1 MDSKKIF
8 SKVYKVVKLIPPG
21 RVSTY
26 GLIARY
32 LGSISSSRVVGY
44 AMNASHSNPTIP
56 AHRVVNRLG
65 ILTGKHHFAG
75 SNLMRNLLESEG
87 ITVKNDQVMNFKN
100 LVGIHQRIKL
110 ILFIFIQ
117 RIFVKIL
124 ILSYQEKYSFTY

>member
-1 MDSKKIF
+1 MDSKKDF
-8 SKVYKVVKLIPPG
+8 FHKVYKVVKLIPPG

-87 ITVKNDQVMNFKN
+87 IIVKNDQVMNFKN
-100 LVGIHQRIKL
+100 LVWDPSKEL
-110 ILFIFIQ
+110 N
-117 RIFVKIL
+117 
-124 ILSYQEKYSFTY
+124 

>member
-1 MDSKKIF
+1 MNSEKDF
-8 SKVYKVVKLIPPG
+8 FQKVYKVVKLIPPG

-32 LGSISSSRVVGY
+32 LGSKSSSRVVGY
-44 AMNASHSNPTIP
+44 AMNASHNDPTIP

-87 ITVKNDQVMNFKN
+87 INVKNDQVINFKN
-100 LVGIHQRIKL
+100 LVWDPSKEL
-110 ILFIFIQ
+110 N
-117 RIFVKIL
+117 
-124 ILSYQEKYSFTY
+124 